1 MKLFYQLLA
10 NTLFVSV
17 TNFTV
22 WFGITFFTFLETQS
36 VFATGIISG
45 IFLVLTASLGFWFGS
60 LVDNHQS
67 KPVLLGSSAVT
78 FIFYLLGFLIYLAA
92 PDSAFK
98 KIESVWLWGLVVTVM
113 LGVIVGNIRA
123 IALPALITVL
133 VPEPQRD
140 KANGLAGTASGISF
154 LVTSVISG
162 LLVGASGMYGVLV
175 LGLVVT
181 IAAMI
186 HVWFLAL
193 PTKKLHTDGQNQKV
207 DIKGTFLIV
216 RKVTGLLPLILF
228 TMFNNFLGGVFMA
241 LMDAYGLSLVS
252 VQTWGFLWG
261 VLSTGFIIGGI
272 LIARWGLGASPLRS
286 LFFANVVIW
295 SISSVFTLYPS
306 IVLLAVG
313 MYVYMCVVPYIE
325 AAENTIIQKLV
336 PAERQGRVFGFAHSV
351 EQSASPLTAFV
362 IGPLTQFVFIP
373 FMTTGS
379 GVQLIG
385 SWFGTGPDRG
395 IALVFTVTGVIGLTM
410 SLVSMRSKFYHQL
423 AASYQAAKAA
433 D

>member
-1 MKLFYQLLA
+1 
-10 NTLFVSV
+10 
-17 TNFTV
+17 
-22 WFGITFFTFLETQS
+22 
-36 VFATGIISG
+36 
-45 IFLVLTASLGFWFGS
+45 
-60 LVDNHQS
+60 
-67 KPVLLGSSAVT
+67 
-78 FIFYLLGFLIYLAA
+78 
-92 PDSAFK
+92 
-98 KIESVWLWGLVVTVM
+98 
-113 LGVIVGNIRA
+113 
-123 IALPALITVL
+123 
-133 VPEPQRD
+133 
-140 KANGLAGTASGISF
+140 
-154 LVTSVISG
+154 
-162 LLVGASGMYGVLV
+162 
-175 LGLVVT
+175 
-181 IAAMI
+181 
-186 HVWFLAL
+186 
-193 PTKKLHTDGQNQKV
+193 
-207 DIKGTFLIV
+207 
-216 RKVTGLLPLILF
+216 
-228 TMFNNFLGGVFMA
+228 MA